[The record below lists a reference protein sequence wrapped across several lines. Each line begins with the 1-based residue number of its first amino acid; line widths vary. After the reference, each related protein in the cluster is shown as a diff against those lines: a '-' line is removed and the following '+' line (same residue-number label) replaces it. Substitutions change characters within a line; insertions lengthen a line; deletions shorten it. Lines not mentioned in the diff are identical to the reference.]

1 MDRRAFLAGTVAAS
15 TAMAASLSAQAARKT
30 DKPLRILLLGGTRFI
45 GVHLTEFALQ
55 RGHSVT
61 FFNRG
66 KTNPG
71 RFPQVEKLT
80 GDRDGQL
87 DALKGKTWDAV
98 IDTSGYVPRHVR
110 LSAELLAPHIQQYLF
125 VSSISVYP
133 NFATPM
139 NEDSPVAKM
148 PDETVEK
155 IEGQTYGPLK
165 ALCEKAAQTAM
176 PGRTTILRPGLIV
189 GPDDNTDRF
198 TYWPARAARG
208 GEMIAPSSPSDGIQF
223 IDARDLAV
231 FTLDLLE
238 QKTVGVYNVISPPS
252 RFTIGR
258 LIDASVSAANS
269 LVKPE
274 PKPKPV
280 WIPSDFLEAQNVSAW
295 QDMPVWLPPTGEN
308 TAAAQTSASR
318 ALKAGL
324 RISDIERTVRDTL
337 AWHLGRPQSERMKL
351 KAGIAPEK
359 EKAVLAAWESRKT

>member
-1 MDRRAFLAGTVAAS
+1 MDRRGFIASAAV
-15 TAMAASLSAQAARKT
+15 TALSASSFAEGARKAE
-30 DKPLRILLLGGTRFI
+30 KPLRILLLGGTRFI

-55 RGHSVT
+55 RGHSIT

-80 GDRDGQL
+80 GDRDGHL
-87 DALKGKTWDAV
+87 DALKGKSWDAV

-110 LSAELLAPHIQQYLF
+110 LSAELLAPHVQQYLF

-155 IEGQTYGPLK
+155 VEGQTYGPLK

-208 GEMIAPSSPSDGIQF
+208 GEMIAPNSPSDPIQF

-231 FTLDLLE
+231 FALDLLE
-238 QKTVGVYNVISPPS
+238 QKTMGVYNVLSPPGK
-252 RFTIGR
+252 FTIGR
-258 LIDASVSAANS
+258 LVDTSVGAANA

-280 WIPSDFLEAQNVSAW
+280 WIANDFLEQQSVAPW
-295 QDMPVWLPPTGEN
+295 QDMPVWIPPVGEN
-308 TAAAQTSASR
+308 AAGAQTSASR

-337 AWHLGRPQSERMKL
+337 AWHLGRPQNERMKL

>member
-1 MDRRAFLAGTVAAS
+1 MDRRAFLAAMAAAS
-15 TAMAASLSAQAARKT
+15 TAYATSPSALAAKKT
-30 DKPLRILLLGGTRFI
+30 EKPLRILLLGGTRFI

-55 RGHSVT
+55 RGHTVT

-71 RFPQVEKLT
+71 KFPQVEKLT

-98 IDTSGYVPRHVR
+98 VDTSGYVPRHVR
-110 LSAELLAPHIQQYLF
+110 LSAELLAPHVQHYLF

-139 NEDSPVAKM
+139 NEESPVAKM
-148 PDETVEK
+148 PDESVEK
-155 IEGQTYGPLK
+155 VDGQTYGPLK
-165 ALCEKAAQTAM
+165 ALCEKAVQTAL
-176 PGRTTILRPGLIV
+176 PGRATILRPGLIV
-189 GPDDNTDRF
+189 GPEDNTDRF

-208 GEMIAPSSPSDGIQF
+208 GEMIAPGSPQDPIQF

-231 FTLDLLE
+231 FTLDVLE
-238 QKTVGVYNVISPPS
+238 QKSLGIYNVISPPG
-252 RFTIGR
+252 RFTIGG

-274 PKPKPV
+274 PKPQSV
-280 WIPSDFLEAQNVSAW
+280 WIPAEFLEQQKIEPW
-295 QDMPVWLPPTGEN
+295 QDMPVWLPPVGEN
-308 TAAAQTSASR
+308 AASAQTSVNR

-351 KAGIAPEK
+351 KAGISAER
-359 EKAVLAAWESRKT
+359 ERAALSAWQARKA